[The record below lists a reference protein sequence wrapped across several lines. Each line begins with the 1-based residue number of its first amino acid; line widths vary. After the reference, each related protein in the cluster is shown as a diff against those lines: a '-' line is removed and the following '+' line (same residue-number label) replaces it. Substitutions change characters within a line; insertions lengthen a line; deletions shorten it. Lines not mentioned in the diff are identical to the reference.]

1 MGRRKDSGFTLIEL
15 MIVIAVIGILA
26 IVLVPRIGTIKSQA
40 KEAGLDTNVRVVQ
53 AYVESKIDKWVANK
67 VKQSDV
73 VAEIVNAFTFTDTSK
88 QLVNPITSEAANAV
102 SAPDTDAISA
112 NSSVVVLQPHNNNE
126 PPTIGTDLSTTIPNA
141 EGAVLVTVKAANENS
156 KVEKVSIFAYGTGG
170 KLLTDKTVVIT
181 P

>member
-126 PPTIGTDLSTTIPNA
+126 PPDLSTTIPNA

>member
-1 MGRRKDSGFTLIEL
+1 MMGRRKDSGFTLIEL

-126 PPTIGTDLSTTIPNA
+126 PPDLSTTIPNA